1 MKLRACLKIG
11 RGSAVRDFGVGQGGE
26 TGVSPQR
33 AVTVEPTSASAK
45 RLRRPESFRGE
56 GHLAALLLNQRPL
69 RVSSFVAPCHL
80 AFPTKTEPLPIF
92 RQALNRLLLLAALV
106 LAHTATAA
114 PRNTGLWNIAALKA
128 APKAEWGERTNLVQ
142 SLYYEGEPFNG
153 KPTRV
158 FAYHGRP
165 EGAGPF
171 PAMVLVHGGGG
182 KAFSAWAEH
191 WAKRG
196 YCAIA
201 MDLAGNGPAGR
212 LPDGGPDQGDVAKFR
227 DFTEADAKDM
237 WTYHAVAAV
246 LRGHSLLASRP
257 EVDKNRIGVTGIS
270 WGGYLTCIVAGIDDR
285 LKVAV
290 PVYGCGFLHE
300 NSVWLEPRISKMTPE
315 HRDRWVSH
323 WDPSRYLAGVS
334 CPILFLNGSND
345 FAYPMDSYKKCYQ
358 LVAERLRKVS
368 VKIKLPHG
376 HIWTFGEVD
385 QFVDSHLKSGQPLA
399 TLDAMRVS
407 GESVATKVTATV
419 AVTKAEFHF
428 TTDSGP
434 WQKRNWQTVP
444 AQLADGVATAKLPAE
459 RPLVC
464 YLSVTD
470 SRGVAVSTQHEE
482 LK

>member
-1 MKLRACLKIG
+1 MKLR
-11 RGSAVRDFGVGQGGE
+11 
-26 TGVSPQR
+26 
-33 AVTVEPTSASAK
+33 
-45 RLRRPESFRGE
+45 
-56 GHLAALLLNQRPL
+56 LLL
-69 RVSSFVAPCHL
+69 V
-80 AFPTKTEPLPIF
+80 
-92 RQALNRLLLLAALV
+92 AALV
-106 LAHTATAA
+106 FAHAAMAA
-114 PRNTGLWNIAALKA
+114 PRFTGPWNIAALKA
-128 APKAEWGERTNLVQ
+128 VPKAEFGERTNLVQ

-158 FAYHGRP
+158 FAYYGRP

-182 KAFSAWAEH
+182 KAFPLWAEH

-212 LPDGGPDQGDVAKFR
+212 LPDGGPDQVDTTKFR

-246 LRGHSLLASRP
+246 LRAHSLLASRP
-257 EVDKNRIGVTGIS
+257 EVDKHRIGVTGIS

-300 NSVWLEPRISKMTPE
+300 NSVWLEGRIAKMTPE
-315 HRDRWVSH
+315 HRERWVSFF
-323 WDPSRYLAGVS
+323 DPSRYLAGVS

-345 FAYPMDSYKKCYQ
+345 FAYPMDSYKKCYS

-385 QFVDSHLKSGQPLA
+385 QFVDSQLIGGPPLA
-399 TLDAMRVS
+399 TLSAMNIAGDS
-407 GESVATKVTATV
+407 ASTKVTASAPPV
-419 AVTKAEFHF
+419 KAEFHF

-444 AQLADGVATAKLPAE
+444 AQLADGVVTAKLPAE
-459 RPLVC
+459 RPLAC

-482 LK
+482 LPK

>member
-1 MKLRACLKIG
+1 MKLRCWIL
-11 RGSAVRDFGVGQGGE
+11 V
-26 TGVSPQR
+26 
-33 AVTVEPTSASAK
+33 
-45 RLRRPESFRGE
+45 
-56 GHLAALLLNQRPL
+56 
-69 RVSSFVAPCHL
+69 
-80 AFPTKTEPLPIF
+80 
-92 RQALNRLLLLAALV
+92 AALV
-106 LAHTATAA
+106 FVAA
-114 PRNTGLWNIAALKA
+114 ANAAARFTGPWDLTALKA
-128 APKAEWGERTNLVQ
+128 TPKAEWGERTNLVQ

-153 KPTRV
+153 KPTRI
-158 FAYHGRP
+158 FAYYARP
-165 EGAGPF
+165 DGPGPF

-182 KAFSAWAEH
+182 KAFAAWAEH

-212 LPDGGPDQGDVAKFR
+212 LPDGGPDQADTTKFR
-227 DFTEADAKDM
+227 EFTDADAKDL

-246 LRGHSLLASRP
+246 LRGHSLLAARS
-257 EVDKNRIGVTGIS
+257 EVDRNRIGVTGIS

-315 HRDRWVSH
+315 QRERWVSL

-358 LVAERLRKVS
+358 LVAEGLRKVS

-385 QFVDSHLKSGQPLA
+385 QFVDSQLKGGEPLA
-399 TLDAMRVS
+399 TLGAMRIA
-407 GESVATKVTATV
+407 GESVTTKVTAPV
-419 AVTKAEFHF
+419 AIAKAEFHF

-434 WQKRNWQTVP
+434 WQKRNWQSVP
-444 AQLADGVATAKLPAE
+444 AQFADGLATANLPAA

>member
-1 MKLRACLKIG
+1 MKIRWL
-11 RGSAVRDFGVGQGGE
+11 
-26 TGVSPQR
+26 P
-33 AVTVEPTSASAK
+33 
-45 RLRRPESFRGE
+45 
-56 GHLAALLLNQRPL
+56 LL
-69 RVSSFVAPCHL
+69 V
-80 AFPTKTEPLPIF
+80 
-92 RQALNRLLLLAALV
+92 V
-106 LAHTATAA
+106 LALAHAVAAA
-114 PRNTGLWNIAALKA
+114 PRATGPWDVAALKA
-128 APKAEWGERTNLVQ
+128 TPEAEWGERTNLVQ

-158 FAYHGRP
+158 FGYYGRP

-182 KAFSAWAEH
+182 KAFPAWAEH

-212 LPDGGPDQGDVAKFR
+212 LPDGGPDQADTTKFR
-227 DFTEADAKDM
+227 DFTAADAKDM

-246 LRGHSLLASRP
+246 LRAHSLLASRP
-257 EVDKNRIGVTGIS
+257 EVDRNRVGVTGIS

-300 NSVWLEPRISKMTPE
+300 NSFWLEPRFAKMTPE
-315 HRDRWVSH
+315 LRDRWVKH
-323 WDPSRYLAGVS
+323 FDPSQYLAGVS

-358 LVAERLRKVS
+358 LVAGPLRKVS

-385 QFVDSHLKSGQPLA
+385 QFVDSHLKGGQPLA
-399 TLDAMRVS
+399 TLDAMRLS
-407 GESVATKVTATV
+407 GERVTTKVTAPV
-419 AVTKAEFHF
+419 PVTKAEFHF

-444 AQLADGVATAKLPAE
+444 AELKDGVVTAPLPAG

-482 LK
+482 LAVAK

>member
-1 MKLRACLKIG
+1 MNLRGLFLIVALALAQVAG
-11 RGSAVRDFGVGQGGE
+11 AASRF
-26 TGVSPQR
+26 TGPWNV
-33 AVTVEPTSASAK
+33 
-45 RLRRPESFRGE
+45 
-56 GHLAALLLNQRPL
+56 AAL
-69 RVSSFVAPCHL
+69 
-80 AFPTKTEPLPIF
+80 
-92 RQALNRLLLLAALV
+92 QA
-106 LAHTATAA
+106 T
-114 PRNTGLWNIAALKA
+114 
-128 APKAEWGERTNLVQ
+128 PKAEWGGRTNLLQQV
-142 SLYYEGEPFNG
+142 YYEGEPFNG
-153 KPTRV
+153 KPTRI
-158 FAYHGRP
+158 FAYYARP
-165 EGAGPF
+165 AEGNGPF

-191 WAKRG
+191 WARRG

-201 MDLAGNGPAGR
+201 MDLSGNGPAGR
-212 LPDGGPDQGDVAKFR
+212 LTDGGPDQGDGSKFR
-227 DFTEADAKDM
+227 EFTDADAKEM

-246 LRGHSLLASRP
+246 LRGHSLLAALP
-257 EVDKNRIGVTGIS
+257 EVDKGRIGVTGIS

-300 NSVWLEPRISKMTPE
+300 NSVWLEPRFAMMTAE
-315 HRDRWVSH
+315 LRDRWVSYF
-323 WDPSRYLAGVS
+323 DPSKYLPGVA

-385 QFVDSHLKSGQPLA
+385 QFVDSHLRAGPPLA
-399 TLDAMRVS
+399 SLTGMKLAGD
-407 GESVATKVTATV
+407 SVTTQVTASV

-434 WQKRNWQTVP
+434 WQKRNWQTLP
-444 AQLADGVATAKLPAE
+444 AQLADGLVTAKLPVQ

-470 SRGVAVSTQHEE
+470 SRGIAVSTQHEE
-482 LK
+482 LSVTK

>member
-1 MKLRACLKIG
+1 MKIRWL
-11 RGSAVRDFGVGQGGE
+11 
-26 TGVSPQR
+26 P
-33 AVTVEPTSASAK
+33 
-45 RLRRPESFRGE
+45 
-56 GHLAALLLNQRPL
+56 LL
-69 RVSSFVAPCHL
+69 VVVA
-80 AFPTKTEPLPIF
+80 
-92 RQALNRLLLLAALV
+92 
-106 LAHTATAA
+106 LAHAVAAA
-114 PRNTGLWNIAALKA
+114 PRATGPWDVAALKA
-128 APKAEWGERTNLVQ
+128 TPKAEWGERTNLVQ
-142 SLYYEGEPFNG
+142 SLYYEGELFNG

-158 FAYHGRP
+158 FAYYGRP

-182 KAFSAWAEH
+182 KAFPAWAEH

-212 LPDGGPDQGDVAKFR
+212 LPDGGPDQADTTKFR

-246 LRGHSLLASRP
+246 LRAHSLLASRP
-257 EVDKNRIGVTGIS
+257 EVDRNRVGVTGIS

-385 QFVDSHLKSGQPLA
+385 QFVDSHLKGGPPLA
-399 TLDAMRVS
+399 TLDAMRLS
-407 GESVATKVTATV
+407 GERVTTKLTAPV
-419 AVTKAEFHF
+419 PVTKAEFHF

-444 AQLADGVATAKLPAE
+444 AELKDGVVTAPLPAG

-482 LK
+482 LAVAK